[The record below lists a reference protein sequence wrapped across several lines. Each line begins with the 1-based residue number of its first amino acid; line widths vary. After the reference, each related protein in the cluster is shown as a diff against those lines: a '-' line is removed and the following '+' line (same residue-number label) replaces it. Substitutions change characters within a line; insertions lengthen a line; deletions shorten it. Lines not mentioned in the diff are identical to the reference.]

1 MVRGRK
7 NPLHFGLAKR
17 LRAARRQRDI
27 GGKPLSLAADLA
39 ATTVLR
45 IESEAAVPAV
55 DVIAKLAATLK
66 VSPSYLAYGIE
77 PPDTGPSASAST
89 HAIAGLGQ
97 RLQSAREQRGLSQNA
112 LSKTAGVARTTIGYI
127 ESGQTTPSIATVELL
142 AQALG
147 VSVAWLAFA
156 EKTQASPSRSPDR
169 QRDNPSLSDA

>member
-17 LRAARRQRDI
+17 LRSVRRQRDL
-27 GGKPLSLAADLA
+27 GGKPLSLSANLG

-55 DVIAKLAATLK
+55 DVILTLATTLRI
-66 VSPSYLAYGIE
+66 SPSYLAYGIE
-77 PPDTGPSASAST
+77 PTTLVPAACD
-89 HAIAGLGQ
+89 IAHLGL
-97 RLQSAREQRGLSQNA
+97 RLQTAREQRSLSQNA
-112 LSKTAGVARTTIGYI
+112 LAKTAGVARTTIGYI

-147 VSVAWLAFA
+147 VSVAWLAFD
-156 EKTQASPSRSPDR
+156 EGSPRQPERSAADPAGPHR
-169 QRDNPSLSDA
+169 VGSA